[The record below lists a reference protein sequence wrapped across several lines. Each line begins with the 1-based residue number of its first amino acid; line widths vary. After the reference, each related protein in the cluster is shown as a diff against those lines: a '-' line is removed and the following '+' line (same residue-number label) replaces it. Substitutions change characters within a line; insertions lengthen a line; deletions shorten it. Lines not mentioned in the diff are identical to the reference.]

1 MGKTDRC
8 LATRPKEHA
17 HCKNSEIYKHINSCD
32 YFLHIKTLINLPHTL
47 HDLDTFPLE
56 LLILDNCVIID
67 KSRHLSLLL
76 YIKNLYISSA
86 NNRDSTTELKLPK
99 NNAFLTNTD
108 ISFTCIYIAFIPQYC
123 HI

>member
-8 LATRPKEHA
+8 LAPRLKEHV
-17 HCKNSEIYKHINSCD
+17 HCKDSEIYKHINSCD
-32 YFLHIKTLINLPHTL
+32 YFLHIKMLINLPHTL
-47 HDLDTFPLE
+47 DDLDTFLLE
-56 LLILDNCVIID
+56 SLILDSCVITD

-86 NNRDSTTELKLPK
+86 NNRNSTTELKFPK

-108 ISFTCIYIAFIPQYC
+108 ISFTCIYIAFIPQ
-123 HI
+123 